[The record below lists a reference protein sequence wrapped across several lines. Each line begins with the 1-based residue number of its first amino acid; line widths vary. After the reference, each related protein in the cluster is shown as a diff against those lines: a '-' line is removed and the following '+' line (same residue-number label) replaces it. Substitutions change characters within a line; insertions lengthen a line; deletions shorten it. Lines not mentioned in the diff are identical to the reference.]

1 MSLIPDDS
9 PAWPSAPGQAAP
21 SALGEAA
28 SSALGRAAAIGSEIE
43 SVQRQIRQLTELLAE
58 LRRRRQAWETGGRG
72 EQAVMR
78 VLVGMDAAWHVL
90 ADRRW
95 PGTRRANIDVILV
108 GPAGVFVIDVKT
120 WRAEVRVE
128 RGRLWRGDADAQ
140 DEVTKLLDQTTA
152 VEEVL
157 AGAGLAPTEVVPL
170 LVLAGRRNVRAH
182 LDRVVLLGEKDLVRE
197 LVRWGVRLPPELIDR
212 LIATLDREC
221 PPMPDG
227 DGRDPPRA
235 VAGSLRRSPS
245 QSGRSGAPDR
255 QPGSPVAG
263 PEDALVS
270 REELWQALLEAAGR
284 EPIESWMTWLHP
296 LQARQVNREF
306 SGPSRIRGG
315 AGTGKTV
322 LALHRASYLASR
334 GRRVLFTSFVR
345 TLPAVHEAL
354 FARLAPAR
362 PGPVTFVGVHA
373 LASRRLRANQNRGR
387 VDERAAKACFEQA
400 WESAGEGS
408 SLPGLGRD
416 KKYWHDEIS
425 LVIKGRGLV
434 DFGEYARLARVG
446 RRAPLTPAAR
456 ADVWHL
462 YEDYQERLAGR
473 GILDWADTLR
483 IARDLARNQAAGGA
497 DTGFDA
503 VIVDEVQD
511 LTCVGL
517 QFLHALVGDRPD
529 GLLMVGDGQQSIY
542 PGGFTLS
549 EAGISVV
556 GRSTVLNRNYRNGER
571 ILRYALTIVAADPFN
586 DLDANPVPGLRDVET
601 ARRGGTVVEASEGP
615 ATQGAAL
622 RVHIRKLHHQDGVRY
637 GDMAVLAPTNT
648 AAARWRDVLADGEI
662 PVIPLEE
669 YAGTP
674 RDRVKV
680 GTFYRAKGLEFA
692 HVLIPDRDR
701 YPRSRFARE
710 SDDAYRERTE
720 RERRV
725 LFVAMTRA
733 RDGLWLG
740 TGPGPG

>member
-1 MSLIPDDS
+1 VSLVPDDS
-9 PAWPSAPGQAAP
+9 PAWPSALGQ
-21 SALGEAA
+21 
-28 SSALGRAAAIGSEIE
+28 AAAIGSEIE

-58 LRRRRQAWETGGRG
+58 LRRRQQAWETGGRG
-72 EQAVMR
+72 EQAIIR

-108 GPAGVFVIDVKT
+108 GPGGVFVIDVKT

-128 RGRLWRGDADAQ
+128 QGRLWRGDADAQ
-140 DEVTKLLDQTTA
+140 DDVTKLLDQTTA

-157 AGAGLAPTEVVPL
+157 VGAGLAPTEVVPL

-197 LVRWGVRLPPELIDR
+197 LIRWGVRLPPDLIDR
-212 LIATLDREC
+212 LIATLNREC

-227 DGRDPPRA
+227 DGRDPRRPA
-235 VAGSLRRSPS
+235 PDSLRCSRS
-245 QSGRSGAPDR
+245 QSWRSGVPDR
-255 QPGSPVAG
+255 QPGSPA
-263 PEDALVS
+263 EDALVS
-270 REELWQALLEAAGR
+270 RQELWQALLEAAGR

-334 GRRVLFTSFVR
+334 GRRVLFTSFVK
-345 TLPAVHEAL
+345 TLPTVHEAL
-354 FARLAPAR
+354 FARLAPSR
-362 PGPVTFVGVHA
+362 PGPVTFMTVHR
-373 LASRRLRANQNRGR
+373 LASRWLRDNQNRGR
-387 VDERAAKACFEQA
+387 VDDRGAKACFEQA

-425 LVIKGRGLV
+425 MVIKGRGLV

-462 YEDYQERLAGR
+462 YETYQERLAGR

-483 IARDLARNQAAGGA
+483 IARDLARGQAADRA
-497 DTGFDA
+497 DAGFDA

-571 ILRYALTIVAADPFN
+571 ILRYALTVVAADQFD
-586 DLDANPVPGLRDVET
+586 DLDANPVPGLREVET
-601 ARRGGTVVEASEGP
+601 ARPGGTVVEAAEGP
-615 ATQGAAL
+615 ATQGDAM
-622 RVHIRKLHHQDGVRY
+622 RGHIRKLHNEDGVRY

-648 AAARWRDVLADGEI
+648 TAARWRDVLADGEI
-662 PVIPLEE
+662 PIIPLEE
-669 YAGTP
+669 YTGTP
-674 RDRVKV
+674 RDRIKV

-692 HVLIPDRDR
+692 HVFIPDRDR
-701 YPRSRFARE
+701 YPRSRFAHE
-710 SDDAYRERTE
+710 SDDTYRERTE
-720 RERRV
+720 LERRV

-740 TGPGPG
+740 TGPGSR

>member
-9 PAWPSAPGQAAP
+9 PAWPSALSQAVP
-21 SALGEAA
+21 SALGQ
-28 SSALGRAAAIGSEIE
+28 AAAIGSEIE

-197 LVRWGVRLPPELIDR
+197 LVRRGVRLPPELIDL

-221 PPMPDG
+221 PPMPNGDAPTPAE
-227 DGRDPPRA
+227 DGRDPRRPAPGR
-235 VAGSLRRSPS
+235 SRSQSRRS
-245 QSGRSGAPDR
+245 
-255 QPGSPVAG
+255 GSP
-263 PEDALVS
+263 DALVS

-373 LASRRLRANQNRGR
+373 LASRRLRDNRNRGR
-387 VDERAAKACFEQA
+387 VDERGAKACFEQA

-425 LVIKGRGLV
+425 LVIKGRGLL

-483 IARDLARNQAAGGA
+483 IARDLARSQAAGGA

-529 GLLMVGDGQQSIY
+529 GLLVVGDGQQAIY

-571 ILRYALTIVAADPFN
+571 ILRYALSVVAADPFD
-586 DLDANPVPGLRDVET
+586 DLDADPVPGLRDVET

-615 ATQGAAL
+615 ATQGAAM

-648 AAARWRDVLADGEI
+648 AAARWRDVLADAEI

-701 YPRSRFARE
+701 YPRPRFAHE

-740 TGPGPG
+740 TGPGSR